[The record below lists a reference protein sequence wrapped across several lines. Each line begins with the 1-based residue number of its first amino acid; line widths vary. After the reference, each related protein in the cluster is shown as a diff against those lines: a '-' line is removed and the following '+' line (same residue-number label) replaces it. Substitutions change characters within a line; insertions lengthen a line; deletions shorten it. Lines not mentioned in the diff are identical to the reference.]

1 MRRLAGAALAAVA
14 GVTVACSAFG
24 RATFREPVL
33 TLRDAQLTG
42 IGITGGSIDI
52 NVDVYN
58 PNSFRLDGTRL
69 TYSVLIDSV
78 PFGTGA
84 LDSRFS
90 VERGD
95 TTRVTLPLSFTY
107 AGVGA
112 AGRQLLQSGVVNYR
126 VTGDIT
132 VATPLGSFTRPYEG
146 RGRLT
151 TTGVISRDGSDE

>member
-1 MRRLAGAALAAVA
+1 MRKLAGGAVA
-14 GVTVACSAFG
+14 MVAGLTVACSAFG

-33 TLRDAQLTG
+33 TLRDAQITG
-42 IGITGGSIDI
+42 LGISGGSIDI

-58 PNSFRLDGTRL
+58 PNNFRLDGTRL

-78 PFGTGA
+78 PFGTGSI
-84 LDSRFS
+84 DSKFT
-90 VERGD
+90 VEQGD
-95 TTRVTLPLSFTY
+95 TTRVKLPLTFTY

-112 AGRQLLQSGVVNYR
+112 AGRQLLQTGTVDYR

-132 VATPLGSFTRPYEG
+132 VATPLGQFTRPYEG

-151 TTGVISRDGSDE
+151 TSGAINRDQ

>member
-1 MRRLAGAALAAVA
+1 MIEIFHAVAVVAALV
-14 GVTVACSAFG
+14 VACSAFG

-33 TLRDAQLTG
+33 TLRDAQITG
-42 IGITGGSIDI
+42 LGISGGSIDI

-84 LDSRFS
+84 LDSKFT
-90 VERGD
+90 VEKGD
-95 TTRVTLPLSFTY
+95 TTRVTLPLTFTY

-112 AGRQLLQSGVVNYR
+112 AGRQLLQTGTVNYR

-132 VATPLGSFTRPYEG
+132 VATPLGQFPRPYEG

-151 TTGVISRDGSDE
+151 TGGVINRGSGE